1 MPAVTQILVVG
12 LSNIGDAILMS
23 PVIEHLHDA
32 FPQARLTLLAG
43 ERAHSL
49 FVNDPRVQRLV
60 CFDEFEGIVGR
71 LRLVRFL
78 WALHPDLL
86 VDLRHTVLPL
96 LWKPWRVARYF
107 WPLPN
112 QIAHMQQRH
121 LARLFQQA
129 GSLTSAG
136 TPTLDGRVTIWID
149 QADRVA
155 IDKLLTRWHSD
166 PTRSLVVI
174 CPGARSHIKCWDPD
188 RFAYLAERLIDDARA
203 EVIVTGEPDERPI
216 VDDMLGAMRHREH
229 VHSAVGL
236 TMIRQ
241 LGALLQRASLVI
253 TNDSASLHLACAVGV
268 PVLALFGPTDPRK
281 YGPTGTQDRVIQRR
295 LFCVPCEQA
304 LCRFHHE
311 CMRFISVDEVY
322 DAARQILG
330 SGKWKVESGK
340 DSGR

>member
-1 MPAVTQILVVG
+1 MKRILVVG
-12 LSNIGDAILMS
+12 LSNIGDAVLMS

-32 FPQARLTLLAG
+32 FPQAHLTLLTG
-43 ERAHSL
+43 ERAQSL

-71 LRLVRFL
+71 LQLIHFL
-78 WALHPDLL
+78 WTLHPDLL

-96 LWKPWRVARYF
+96 LWKPWRGLRYF

-112 QIAHMQQRH
+112 QVAHMQQRH
-121 LARLFQQA
+121 LTRLFRQA
-129 GSLTSAG
+129 GSLTGAG
-136 TPTLDGRVTIWID
+136 TAMLDGHVTIWID
-149 QADRVA
+149 HTDRTA
-155 IDKLLTRWHSD
+155 IDRLLTRWQCD

-174 CPGARSHIKCWDPD
+174 CPGARSHIKRWYPD
-188 RFAYLAERLIDDARA
+188 RFAHLADRLIDDAHA
-203 EVIVTGEPDERPI
+203 EVILTGEPDERPI
-216 VDDMLGAMRHREH
+216 VDDVLGAMRHRES

-241 LGALLQRASLVI
+241 LGALMQRARLVI
-253 TNDSASLHLACAVGV
+253 TNDSASLHLACAVGT

-295 LFCVPCEQA
+295 LFCVPCEQS

-322 DAARQILG
+322 EAAQQILG
-330 SGKWKVESGK
+330 SGKFKVESGK
-340 DSGR
+340 GHG